1 MDHSKGTKIRLV
13 VKGCAQ
19 QPGIHVSGAFAPV
32 PHSDTIRALITLTLK
47 KVECCINWISSRH
60 F

>member
-47 KVECCINWISSRH
+47 KVECCIN
-60 F
+60 